1 MQNILIGYQLE
12 QDLFCLDRPFNKVSY
27 SMIRI
32 SGQSRSVNRLNELI
46 SANEVFNISLLNSL
60 NLYFRII

>member
-12 QDLFCLDRPFNKVSY
+12 QDLFCLDRPLNKVSH

-32 SGQSRSVNRLNELI
+32 SGQQKSVNRLNELI
-46 SANEVFNISLLNSL
+46 GANEVFNNSLLKSL